1 MPLTENAPHSE
12 ITYQIIGAG
21 MAVHGKIGPGH
32 KEAVYQAMLTDEMLA
47 RGLAVEAERRVEVV
61 VENKVYDNLW
71 NRLWFRIDG
80 DKIYNR
86 KNELK
91 FRVVGHH
98 VVDAEGNLKYYIKG
112 KSLAE
117 CK

>member
-1 MPLTENAPHSE
+1 
-12 ITYQIIGAG
+12 
-21 MAVHGKIGPGH
+21 MARSIVIAIFMVFTFVLSGYAATTIYDAANNLKYHIDDEGLIYNNQGK
-32 KEAVYQAMLTDEMLA
+32 LRA
-47 RGLAVEAERRVEVV
+47 RV
-61 VENKVYDNLW
+61 VENKVYDNFW